1 MHVVPRILQRIVR
14 VAGQNGLL
22 IAVVALSLAACD
34 GGSQP
39 AESVGAITPL
49 PATAVSTPA
58 SAVAPTESEAP
69 TLAEAAN
76 FTRPCAG
83 IADADYDQVR
93 TLVHPDGYRTVS
105 IFNHSS
111 SDYNETI
118 TSYGPDGITVLGRG
132 ESVLKD
138 GVYYVRVSKLSG
150 DEDTLSQ
157 WVVVGTNENPLFQK
171 GCLGAVQVSDAQA
184 VGEAEDEDLRHLVWE
199 EEEFASQYEGERNV
213 WEMWVDSDGN
223 PVRGLVTV
231 YRVPEESSASGAG
244 GPPDGVRT
252 PEAAYTIEETYSG
265 FGEPNTITAPIT
277 PPTPTP
283 PTPTSA
289 VPTWT
294 PVPTSTPMAES

>member
-1 MHVVPRILQRIVR
+1 MP
-14 VAGQNGLL
+14 
-22 IAVVALSLAACD
+22 
-34 GGSQP
+34 
-39 AESVGAITPL
+39 
-49 PATAVSTPA
+49 VS
-58 SAVAPTESEAP
+58 
-69 TLAEAAN
+69 
-76 FTRPCAG
+76 
-83 IADADYDQVR
+83 
-93 TLVHPDGYRTVS
+93 
-105 IFNHSS
+105 
-111 SDYNETI
+111 
-118 TSYGPDGITVLGRG
+118 
-132 ESVLKD
+132 
-138 GVYYVRVSKLSG
+138 
-150 DEDTLSQ
+150 EDVNTLSQ
-157 WVVVGTNENPLFQK
+157 WVIVATDQRPVFPK
-171 GCLGAVQVSDAQA
+171 GCFGDEQLASSQA

-294 PVPTSTPMAES
+294 PGADQYSHGGVIAFRQIMDNGQPDGRHAPPPSPGIREGRVTTSQFALKSNSLISSKVFMHRTLKSFETSGRWRLARSLLGFECSVVTTTRSDGLTSA